1 MPDSSD
7 TKKLRMPRNDLARQI
22 IRIVLVV
29 IGTLILAFGTAI
41 FLTKLNIV
49 SGGIGGIG
57 IIVQNYFPNF
67 EVIDITAFILTWIL
81 WVIGLIFVGKDFALR
96 TLVSSIVYPFAL
108 ALFLRVGVFQDLAET
123 VAGDGSTG
131 NLLLCAVFGG
141 VFVGAGVALT
151 FLGGGSSGGVDILCF
166 IIEKYTGLRQSISSF
181 IIDGVIIILG
191 MTLIPDNFVNA
202 LCGIIAA
209 FLCALM
215 IEFMYNSNQNA
226 YQADI
231 ISVHNDEISRYIQD
245 ELGRGVTIIEAKGGY
260 HGDDR
265 PILRVVFDRSQLN
278 KLRDYVAKVDP
289 NAFMTITTTSAVYGE
304 GFKVIKES
312 NRSKRHKESS
322 EVKVEENSEDIKEN
336 HEE

>member
-1 MPDSSD
+1 MPNSES
-7 TKKLRMPRNDLARQI
+7 KRLESMPRNDRVRQI
-22 IRIVLVV
+22 MRITLIV
-29 IGTLILAFGTAI
+29 IGTLVLAFGTAI
-41 FLTKLNIV
+41 FLTDLNIV

-108 ALFLRVGVFQDLAET
+108 ALFLRVGVFQDLAAT

-215 IEFMYNSNQNA
+215 IEFMYNANQNA

-231 ISVHNDEISRYIQD
+231 ISSHIDEISKYIQD
-245 ELGRGVTIIEAKGGY
+245 ELGRGATIIEAKGGY

-289 NAFMTITTTSAVYGE
+289 TAFMTITQTSAVYGE
-304 GFKVIKES
+304 GFKTNKPS
-312 NRSKRHKESS
+312 SRSKINRDKS
-322 EVKVEENSEDIKEN
+322 EIKTEENNEEIKEN
-336 HEE
+336 NEK